1 MQRLSRYY
9 YSGTLVVIGV
19 LLFIMFDLHPYLCDD
34 WRFRMPMSE
43 FLSEPS
49 LHSFFDGWDSSVKS
63 CFYEDNGRIPQL
75 LASVMVVMPRWI
87 MAILLSAS
95 VCVCIFLSAKIAGI
109 WMRHPI
115 SFGILVLVWVFAMPW
130 PDYMF
135 GIMFAANYLPPAALM
150 LSILWLL
157 IRSKLRV
164 WSAVVLGLLVG
175 CSHELYCAA
184 MIVVTLAFIAFD
196 NGLRGK
202 VAYVLLASLFV
213 SMAYLYCVPG
223 TAVRASSKSLLEG
236 LANPFAYAY
245 IGVLFYVYLIIAAVA
260 LSIKS
265 WRRGIDMRIL
275 LLCISGAS
283 AGWLVWRVFL
293 GGQRLVWCLDIFSA
307 IGIVALLSVIP
318 LKRVPMNSALAVGVS
333 MIVICFAHLSMCIP
347 WFGRMH
353 REVECVRLMA
363 ATDRSALFYN
373 LTTPDDAPWFLF
385 GKPNFNIY
393 NSEWH
398 DLDFVVPV
406 ALKEFRPKLCIN
418 SVGRPVYLYDGL
430 MVLPSSGINTRS
442 AVMNISYGE
451 FTNESACSLRPFTGA
466 DGKEYLYVC
475 PYYRPLR
482 TKGRRMISAEV
493 VE

>member
-1 MQRLSRYY
+1 
-9 YSGTLVVIGV
+9 
-19 LLFIMFDLHPYLCDD
+19 
-34 WRFRMPMSE
+34 
-43 FLSEPS
+43 
-49 LHSFFDGWDSSVKS
+49 
-63 CFYEDNGRIPQL
+63 
-75 LASVMVVMPRWI
+75 
-87 MAILLSAS
+87 
-95 VCVCIFLSAKIAGI
+95 
-109 WMRHPI
+109 MRHPI